1 MDITGTFVGTM
12 SHMSPEMLSNKRYT
26 YKTDIFSLGVV
37 LWELW
42 YGRHVYSEPE
52 YESFGINVLL
62 AAIKNGQ
69 KPRCTFQYAMPKTLQ
84 KVLEQCWD
92 LDPDKRPEASHVAV
106 VLNTL

>member
-12 SHMSPEMLSNKRYT
+12 SHMSPEMLSNKRYS

-52 YESFGINVLL
+52 YESLPKHVLL
-62 AAIKNGQ
+62 DAIKIGQ
-69 KPRCTFQYAMPKTLQ
+69 KPRCTFEYAMPKTLQ
-84 KVLEQCWD
+84 DVLEQCWD
-92 LDPDKRPEASHVAV
+92 LDPEKRPEASHVAV
-106 VLNTL
+106 VVNSL